1 MMQYNMSKCHVLHVS
16 KRYHL
21 TALSRRDKI
30 EVVIVL
36 FVFFQHN
43 NIVNVLKIR
52 RVSIE

>member
-1 MMQYNMSKCHVLHVS
+1 MMQYNMSKCHVLDVS
-16 KRYHL
+16 KRYHE
-21 TALSRRDKI
+21 SRRDKI